1 MPALAAWGLVW
12 GQWSGLVSLGL
23 SAQAAFG
30 CALVTGAGLAW
41 MSPSPWRRLMVA
53 AGFPLSFALAGLA
66 SGLSALWWLLPLAGL
81 ALAYP
86 ARAWSDA
93 PLFPTSAAALDGL
106 DELIALPPDA
116 RVLDAGCGLGHGLQA
131 LRRVYPAA
139 QLHGIESSRLLRF
152 GAAWRCR
159 AVRELQLRHG
169 DMWAH
174 DWQPYQ
180 LVYLFQRPESM
191 AQAAAKAQREMA
203 PGSWLVSLEFSVP
216 DLQPWAVLAR
226 PGTRPVWI
234 YRIDHDAGPATGHD
248 AQGSGAGRT
257 ERRERR
263 ARLHHQL
270 PSTDIKSISPA
281 LHRKNTTC

>member
-1 MPALAAWGLVW
+1 MLRPALRPSSGWTSPVPEPLRPRRDLWPLPALAAWGLVW

-131 LRRVYPAA
+131 LRRVWPQAR
-139 QLHGIESSRLLRF
+139 LEGIEWSRPWRWLAALRCPW
-152 GAAWRCR
+152 AT
-159 AVRELQLRHG
+159 VRQG
-169 DMWAH
+169 DMWAQSWSEQ
-174 DWQPYQ
+174 D

-191 AQAAAKAQREMA
+191 PRAVEKARREMR
-203 PGSWLVSLEFSVP
+203 PGTWLVSLEFEAP
-216 DLQPWAVLAR
+216 GWRPHARLQH
-226 PGTRPVWI
+226 PGQRTVWI
-234 YRIDHDAGPATGHD
+234 YAIRDTHGGHGR
-248 AQGSGAGRT
+248 GSGITGSS
-257 ERRERR
+257 
-263 ARLHHQL
+263 AR
-270 PSTDIKSISPA
+270 SV
-281 LHRKNTTC
+281 